1 MAVLDEIKEILV
13 SELGVKPQMVTLEA
27 KLREDLGADS
37 LDRAEA
43 VSVLEE
49 RFEISITDEDTT
61 KVVSVRDIVELVTQK
76 LQAKSVSPS

>member
-1 MAVLDEIKEILV
+1 MAVLDEVKEILV
-13 SELGVKPQMVTLEA
+13 SELGVKPEMVTLEA
-27 KLREDLGADS
+27 KLREELGADS

-49 RFEISITDEDTT
+49 RFEISITEEDIT

-76 LQAKSVSPS
+76 LKAKSISQS

>member
-1 MAVLDEIKEILV
+1 MAVFDEIKEILV
-13 SELGVKPQMVTLEA
+13 SELGVKPEMVTLEA

-49 RFEISITDEDTT
+49 KYEISITDEDTI
-61 KVVSVRDIVELVTQK
+61 KVVSVRDIVELITQK

>member
-13 SELGVKPQMVTLEA
+13 SELGVKPEMVTLEA

-43 VSVLEE
+43 VAVLEE
-49 RFEISITDEDTT
+49 RFEISITEEDTI
-61 KVVSVRDIVELVTQK
+61 KVVSVRDIVELVAQK

>member
-1 MAVLDEIKEILV
+1 MAVLDEVKEILV
-13 SELGVKPQMVTLEA
+13 SELGVKPEMVTLEA

-49 RFEISITDEDTT
+49 RFEISITDEDVT

-76 LQAKSVSPS
+76 LQAKSVSSS

>member
-13 SELGVKPQMVTLEA
+13 SELGVKPEMVTLEA

-43 VSVLEE
+43 VAVLEE
-49 RFEISITDEDTT
+49 RFEISITEEDAT

>member
-13 SELGVKPQMVTLEA
+13 SELGVKPEMVTLEA

-43 VSVLEE
+43 VAVLEE
-49 RFEISITDEDTT
+49 RFEISITEEDTT

-76 LQAKSVSPS
+76 LQAKSVSQS

>member
-13 SELGVKPQMVTLEA
+13 SELGVKPEMVTMEA

-43 VSVLEE
+43 VAVLEE

>member
-13 SELGVKPQMVTLEA
+13 SELGVKPEMVTLEA

>member
-13 SELGVKPQMVTLEA
+13 SELGVKPEMVTLEA

-49 RFEISITDEDTT
+49 RFEISITDEDTIN
-61 KVVSVRDIVELVTQK
+61 VVSVRDIVELVTQK
-76 LQAKSVSPS
+76 LQAKSVGPS